1 MDEFEK
7 RLKQDARDIEARV
20 SPELRARIDAS
31 LQGARPVP
39 RTVPQRSTHGRLW
52 WFSTL
57 TGLAATA
64 AVIVLLNWQR
74 PEEPTPAPTTES
86 VAVTVPDDPQTQIPT
101 AILDIRNADFTS
113 PLEKELIN
121 LQSDLEK
128 ARDTVRKDL
137 DFTF

>member
-1 MDEFEK
+1 MDKFEK

-20 SPELRARIDAS
+20 SSELRARIDAS
-31 LQGARPVP
+31 LRGARPLP
-39 RTVPQRSTHGRLW
+39 RTVPERSTHGGLW
-52 WFSTL
+52 WFSSL

-64 AVIVLLNWQR
+64 AVIMLLNWQR
-74 PEEPTPAPTTES
+74 PEPTPAPTEEA
-86 VAVTVPDDPQTQIPT
+86 VAVTVPDDPQTQIPS

-113 PLEKELIN
+113 PLEKELVN